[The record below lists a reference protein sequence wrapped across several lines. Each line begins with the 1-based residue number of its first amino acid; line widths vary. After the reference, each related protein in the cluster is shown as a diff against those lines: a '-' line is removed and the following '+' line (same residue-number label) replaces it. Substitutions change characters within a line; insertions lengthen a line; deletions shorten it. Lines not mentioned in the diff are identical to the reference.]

1 MGHDVRIDSN
11 KQSVQYHCH
20 AHVFSRHPGCHPD
33 LEFGYADC
41 LVSTLQLWLMH
52 AECTLTKTCSLI
64 IATVGKSILS
74 MDTSLHDK
82 KRWQQSRTQRP
93 SYRNKPLWK
102 TRRSLFKEIHRPV
115 PSKYQKSW
123 FHATRSE
130 PTGRVVIQQR
140 AQLFGCGGNKGT
152 TGTGCRQHWPRKSDV
167 DVVGRQNHLSSE
179 NSICKCAWYRRLS
192 KGCQRLTFFK

>member
-1 MGHDVRIDSN
+1 MRYAIIHVELRCRESDLNNLSVYFVPQERRSMGHDVRIDSN
-11 KQSVQYHCH
+11 KQSVQYYCH

-102 TRRSLFKEIHRPV
+102 TRRSLFKEIHRPFR
-115 PSKYQKSW
+115 PS
-123 FHATRSE
+123 TRNPGSML
-130 PTGRVVIQQR
+130 P
-140 AQLFGCGGNKGT
+140 AASPL
-152 TGTGCRQHWPRKSDV
+152 DV
-167 DVVGRQNHLSSE
+167 
-179 NSICKCAWYRRLS
+179 W
-192 KGCQRLTFFK
+192 